1 MSKWG
6 KSKYLNALTAMALTA
21 SAVVVAPITSEASS
35 FKDVQRTHPFYEEIK
50 NLNDRG
56 IIKGFKDGTFKPE
69 QNLTRGQ
76 AAKII
81 AGVLELDTSNVSNP
95 NFKDIPTNHLYFG
108 AIAALRQEGIIDGYE
123 DGTFRQ
129 HEFIQRNH
137 VAKILANAFKLKAS
151 NTNSLPFTDVRVE
164 YKDAIAAL
172 YENNV
177 TTGKT
182 ATFFDGS
189 SNVTRGQMAAFIT
202 RSEGI
207 VNPPTQPSQ
216 SVTFK
221 VEEYTANELAI
232 HGKTYLF
239 GDSVKSIFTAEN
251 KTALTGAKITATI
264 ENGTITKVN
273 TIVLNQTDP
282 EKKEVVFNTNATLD
296 SITIN
301 ADNMTV
307 KNVTVTG
314 NVIITS
320 NVKTKIEFD
329 GVTLAGDLIIANPS
343 DEAMASLESE
353 KQRTPVLKIKNS
365 RAGKVQVK
373 RNFSI
378 VSDTTIPELIITGNI
393 SAISIDGAATKV
405 IIESTAKLNMTGNV
419 KFEQVLLPVA
429 VKLLLNVDGVM
440 NELTV
445 LNADTRLTI
454 SSGLHINNL
463 TIPAGSTVTNIITN
477 FTSVASQIK
486 AIIGGSSPSTGG
498 SDTGGGNVTPDPV
511 IPPEKG
517 NEFHVKNA
525 EELKQALNK
534 AKVGDLIKL
543 TAPVT
548 ADVTLTD
555 LVVIDLNGHTL
566 NGNVTLT
573 APTASG
579 RYSLMPSGSTG
590 TISGDLII
598 YAPNVTLS
606 LDGLT
611 VVGNTVIE

>member
-182 ATFFDGS
+182 ATLFDGS

-353 KQRTPVLKIKNS
+353 KQRTSVLKIKNS

-393 SAISIDGAATKV
+393 SAININGAATKV

-419 KFEQVLLPVA
+419 KFEQLLLPVA

-454 SSGLHINNL
+454 SSGLRINNL

>member
-151 NTNSLPFTDVRVE
+151 NKNSLPFTDVRVE

-182 ATFFDGS
+182 ATLFDGS

-251 KTALTGAKITATI
+251 KTALKGAKITATI

-393 SAISIDGAATKV
+393 SAINIDGAATKV

-419 KFEQVLLPVA
+419 KFEQLLLPVA

-440 NELTV
+440 NDLTV

-454 SSGLHINNL
+454 SSGLRINNL

-486 AIIGGSSPSTGG
+486 AIIGGSSPSMGG
-498 SDTGGGNVTPDPV
+498 SDTGGGNVAPDPV

-611 VVGNTVIE
+611 IVGNTVIE

>member
-6 KSKYLNALTAMALTA
+6 KSKYLNALTAMALIA

-35 FKDVQRTHPFYEEIK
+35 FEDVQRTHPFYEEIK

-56 IIKGFKDGTFKPE
+56 IIKGFQDGTFKPE

-137 VAKILANAFKLKAS
+137 VAKILANAFKLKVS

-182 ATFFDGS
+182 ATLFDGS

-207 VNPPTQPSQ
+207 VNPPTEPSQ

-239 GDSVKSIFTAEN
+239 GDPVKSIFTAEN

-329 GVTLAGDLIIANPS
+329 GVTLAGGLIIANPS
-343 DEAMASLESE
+343 DEGMASLESE
-353 KQRTPVLKIKNS
+353 KQRSPVLKIKNS

-378 VSDTTIPELIITGNI
+378 VSDTTIPELIITANI
-393 SAISIDGAATKV
+393 SAINIDGAATKV

-419 KFEQVLLPVA
+419 KFEQLLLPVA
-429 VKLLLNVDGVM
+429 VKLLLNVDGVV
-440 NELTV
+440 NDLTV

-454 SSGLHINNL
+454 SSGLRINNL

-498 SDTGGGNVTPDPV
+498 SDTGGGNVAPDPV

-534 AKVGDLIKL
+534 AKVGDIVKL

-579 RYSLMPSGSTG
+579 RYSLIPSSSTG

>member
-164 YKDAIAAL
+164 YKDAITAL

-182 ATFFDGS
+182 ATLFDGS

-282 EKKEVVFNTNATLD
+282 EKRKLYLIQMQR
-296 SITIN
+296 SILLRS
-301 ADNMTV
+301 MQ
-307 KNVTVTG
+307 
-314 NVIITS
+314 II
-320 NVKTKIEFD
+320 
-329 GVTLAGDLIIANPS
+329 
-343 DEAMASLESE
+343 
-353 KQRTPVLKIKNS
+353 
-365 RAGKVQVK
+365 
-373 RNFSI
+373 
-378 VSDTTIPELIITGNI
+378 
-393 SAISIDGAATKV
+393 
-405 IIESTAKLNMTGNV
+405 
-419 KFEQVLLPVA
+419 
-429 VKLLLNVDGVM
+429 
-440 NELTV
+440 
-445 LNADTRLTI
+445 
-454 SSGLHINNL
+454 
-463 TIPAGSTVTNIITN
+463 
-477 FTSVASQIK
+477 
-486 AIIGGSSPSTGG
+486 
-498 SDTGGGNVTPDPV
+498 
-511 IPPEKG
+511 
-517 NEFHVKNA
+517 
-525 EELKQALNK
+525 
-534 AKVGDLIKL
+534 
-543 TAPVT
+543 
-548 ADVTLTD
+548 
-555 LVVIDLNGHTL
+555 
-566 NGNVTLT
+566 
-573 APTASG
+573 
-579 RYSLMPSGSTG
+579 
-590 TISGDLII
+590 
-598 YAPNVTLS
+598 
-606 LDGLT
+606 
-611 VVGNTVIE
+611 

>member
-164 YKDAIAAL
+164 YKDAITAL

-182 ATFFDGS
+182 ATLFDGS

-353 KQRTPVLKIKNS
+353 KQRTSVLKIKNS

-393 SAISIDGAATKV
+393 SAININGAATKV

-419 KFEQVLLPVA
+419 KFEQLLLPVA

-454 SSGLHINNL
+454 SSGLRINNL

>member
-182 ATFFDGS
+182 ATLFDGS

-353 KQRTPVLKIKNS
+353 KQRTSVLKIKNS

-393 SAISIDGAATKV
+393 SAININGAATKV

-419 KFEQVLLPVA
+419 KFEQLLLPVA

-454 SSGLHINNL
+454 SSGLRINNL

-498 SDTGGGNVTPDPV
+498 SDTGGGNVKPDPV

-611 VVGNTVIE
+611 IVGNTVIE

>member
-6 KSKYLNALTAMALTA
+6 KSKYLNALTAMALIA

-35 FKDVQRTHPFYEEIK
+35 FEDVQRTHPFYEEIK

-56 IIKGFKDGTFKPE
+56 IIKGFQDGTFKPE

-182 ATFFDGS
+182 ATLFDGS

-207 VNPPTQPSQ
+207 VNPPTEPSQ

-239 GDSVKSIFTAEN
+239 GDPVKSIFTAEN

-329 GVTLAGDLIIANPS
+329 GVTLAGGLILANPS
-343 DEAMASLESE
+343 DEGMASLESE
-353 KQRTPVLKIKNS
+353 KQRSPVLKIKNS

-378 VSDTTIPELIITGNI
+378 VSDTTIPELIITANI
-393 SAISIDGAATKV
+393 SAINIDGAATKV

-419 KFEQVLLPVA
+419 KFEQLLLPVA
-429 VKLLLNVDGVM
+429 VKLLLNVDGVV
-440 NELTV
+440 NDLTV

-454 SSGLHINNL
+454 SSGLRINNL

-498 SDTGGGNVTPDPV
+498 SDTGGGNVAPDPV

-534 AKVGDLIKL
+534 AKVGDIVKL

-579 RYSLMPSGSTG
+579 RYSLIPSGSTG